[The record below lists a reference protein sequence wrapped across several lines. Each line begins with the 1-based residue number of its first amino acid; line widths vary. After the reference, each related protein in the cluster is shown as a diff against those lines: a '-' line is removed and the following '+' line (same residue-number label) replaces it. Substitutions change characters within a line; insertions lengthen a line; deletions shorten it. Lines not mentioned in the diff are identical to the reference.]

1 VTYFLTRAAGKAN
14 RPRPAMA
21 EEALA
26 RLRAYQWP
34 GNVRQLDNVVCRAFG
49 MCRGPQILTEHLDF
63 RSDSP
68 PGPAAAGGQTAAVAG
83 LNAAI
88 EWAWATDQK
97 PLWETL
103 HDLLEREL
111 LKVALAR
118 ANGNQTEAAD
128 RLGMARGTVIK
139 RMQKYGLK

>member
-1 VTYFLTRAAGKAN
+1 
-14 RPRPAMA
+14 
-21 EEALA
+21 
-26 RLRAYQWP
+26 
-34 GNVRQLDNVVCRAFG
+34 
-49 MCRGPQILTEHLDF
+49 
-63 RSDSP
+63 
-68 PGPAAAGGQTAAVAG
+68 VAG